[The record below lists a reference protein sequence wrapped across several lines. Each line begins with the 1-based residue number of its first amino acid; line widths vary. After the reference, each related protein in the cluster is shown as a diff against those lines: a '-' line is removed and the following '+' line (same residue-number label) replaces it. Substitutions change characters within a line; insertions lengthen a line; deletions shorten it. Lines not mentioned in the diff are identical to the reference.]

1 MALSETD
8 KMLRRKL
15 VGAAVRRLR
24 EHLSIGQTE
33 LGRMIDGGADRR
45 SVTDPGSV
53 SRWERG
59 EVLPHE
65 WKRNELVR
73 IAREHSRNDLADAI
87 SDPVRNWRAGL
98 LTQNRYMFN
107 LITLLEICAL
117 NQEALGDSFYAPA
130 LSEMAAVVRDQ
141 LMKVFTPQKPPVL
154 LDDYQRD
161 FWNTMTEE
169 IEQGRKLAEARIKEH
184 GDGET
189 SR

>member
-1 MALSETD
+1 MALSETE
-8 KMLRRKL
+8 KMLRRKI

-24 EHLSIGQTE
+24 EHLAIGQTE

-53 SRWERG
+53 SRWERA

-73 IAREHSRNDLADAI
+73 IARQHGRNDLADAI

-130 LSEMAAVVRDQ
+130 LGEMAAVVRDQ

-169 IEQGRKLAEARIKEH
+169 IEQGRRIAEARIKEQ
-184 GDGET
+184 GNGET